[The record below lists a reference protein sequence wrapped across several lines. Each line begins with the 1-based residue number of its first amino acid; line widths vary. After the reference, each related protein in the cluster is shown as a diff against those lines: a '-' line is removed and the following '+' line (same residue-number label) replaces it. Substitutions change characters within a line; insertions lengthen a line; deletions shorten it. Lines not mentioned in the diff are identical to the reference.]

1 MNIFINASNVHI
13 GGGKV
18 IVNDL
23 INAAKHYKLINF
35 VFYVDSRF
43 ESHTLK
49 QSNVIIKIIK
59 KKQRF
64 LVYSFI
70 NKEAQKNDIV
80 IYLTNLPPIFKHK
93 CKTILVLSNRFIID
107 NYTLSG
113 FSIKTKLRIN
123 AERLFFWINKNNTD
137 YIIVQSES
145 MSSVLLKKG
154 ILKDKIKVIAYKSKD
169 DDIKRLNINNCHKAS
184 NVFLYVSSD
193 DPHKNHEI
201 LIESWCLLSKEG
213 IFPKLI
219 LTIGKTSN
227 LYELIVS
234 SINEFKLDID
244 IKPNLQRN
252 EILDL
257 YNHSTAL
264 IYPSLFESYGLPLVE
279 AGQYKLP
286 VLASELD
293 YVRDILDPVETFDP
307 KSAKSI
313 ARSVKRFLKIKD
325 KKTKIAKPE
334 EFIEDVI
341 IKL

>member
-1 MNIFINASNVHI
+1 MNIYVNASNIHI
-13 GGGKV
+13 GGGK
-18 IVNDL
+18 IILTDL
-23 INAAKHYKLINF
+23 INAAKYFHSINF
-35 VFYVDSRF
+35 IIFIDSRF
-43 ESHTLK
+43 
-49 QSNVIIKIIK
+49 VIPDSIHENIVFNKVRK
-59 KKQRF
+59 HKRF
-64 LVYSFI
+64 IVCFVI
-70 NKEAQKNDIV
+70 ERKTTIDDIV
-80 IYLTNLPPIFKHK
+80 LYLTNIPPIIKHK
-93 CKTILVLSNRFIID
+93 CKTFLVQSNRFVID
-107 NYTLSG
+107 GFPLSG
-113 FSIKTKLRIN
+113 FPIKTKLRICG
-123 AERLFFWINKNNTD
+123 ERLLFWLNKKNTD

-145 MSSVLLKKG
+145 MLSVLVENG
-154 ILKDKIKVIAYKSKD
+154 ILKEKIKIIAYKSKD
-169 DDIKRLNINNCHKAS
+169 NDIKRLNINNCHKAS

-286 VLASELD
+286 ILASELD

-313 ARSVKRFLKIKD
+313 SRAVKRFLKIKEE
-325 KKTKIAKPE
+325 KTKIVEAND
-334 EFIEDVI
+334 FINSVI
-341 IKL
+341 DL

>member
-1 MNIFINASNVHI
+1 MNIFINASNIHI

-35 VFYVDSRF
+35 IFYVDSRF

-93 CKTILVLSNRFIID
+93 CKTILVLSNRYIID
-107 NYTLSG
+107 NYTLSK

-169 DDIKRLNINNCHKAS
+169 DDVNSLNFNKCHKLS
-184 NVFLYVSSD
+184 NVFLYVSRD
-193 DPHKNHEI
+193 EPHKNHKT
-201 LIESWCLLSKEG
+201 LIEAWCLLSKEG

-219 LTIGKTSN
+219 LTISKSSN

-234 SINEFKLDID
+234 RINEFKLDID
-244 IKPNLQRN
+244 TKPNLPRN

-264 IYPSLFESYGLPLVE
+264 IYPSHFESYGLPLVE
-279 AGQYKLP
+279 AVQYKLP
-286 VLASELD
+286 ILASELD

-313 ARSVKRFLKIKD
+313 SRAVKRFLKIKEE
-325 KKTKIAKPE
+325 KTKIVEAND
-334 EFIEDVI
+334 FINSVI
-341 IKL
+341 DL

>member
-1 MNIFINASNVHI
+1 MNIYINASNIHI
-13 GGGKV
+13 GGGKT
-18 IVNDL
+18 ILTDI
-23 INAAKHYKLINF
+23 INAAKYFRAINF
-35 VFYVDSRF
+35 IIFIDSRF
-43 ESHTLK
+43 
-49 QSNVIIKIIK
+49 VIPYYIHKNI
-59 KKQRF
+59 
-64 LVYSFI
+64 VI
-70 NKEAQKNDIV
+70 NKVRRDKRFVVCFVIERKTTIDDIV
-80 IYLTNLPPIFKHK
+80 LYLTNIPPIIKHK
-93 CKTILVLSNRFIID
+93 CKSILVQSNRFVID

-113 FSIKTKLRIN
+113 STVKTKLRIN
-123 AERLFFWINKNNTD
+123 AERLLFWINKNNTD

-154 ILKDKIKVIAYKSKD
+154 ILKDKTKVIACKSKED
-169 DDIKRLNINNCHKAS
+169 DVKSLNINNCHKPS

-193 DPHKNHEI
+193 DPHKNHKT
-201 LIESWCLLSKEG
+201 LIEAWCLLSKEG

-257 YNHSTAL
+257 YKHSTAL

-279 AGQYKLP
+279 ASQYKIP

-313 ARSVKRFLKIKD
+313 SRAVKRFLKIKEE
-325 KKTKIAKPE
+325 KTDIVNAND
-334 EFIEDVI
+334 FITSVI
-341 IKL
+341 DL